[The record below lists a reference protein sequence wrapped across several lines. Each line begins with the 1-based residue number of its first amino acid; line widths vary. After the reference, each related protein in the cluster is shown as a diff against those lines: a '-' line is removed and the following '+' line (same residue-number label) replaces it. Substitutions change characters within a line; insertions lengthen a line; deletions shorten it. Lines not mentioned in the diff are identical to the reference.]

1 MDLNKYQNLARE
13 TAIYP
18 GQNTITGLT
27 YTILGLIGEAGE
39 FTKNPDIA
47 EKGDNF
53 WYLSQTAFELG
64 IPFNLISHINPNRLK
79 YDSYVETVCALGNCY
94 KKVFRDNNSFLTT
107 KRRQELIEIL
117 QEAFYHLIRTSDN
130 NALAMDQNIIKL
142 SNRKANKTIQGDGDQ
157 R

>member
-1 MDLNKYQNLARE
+1 MDLNEYQNLARE

-18 GQNTITGLT
+18 GQDSFIGLT

-39 FTKNPDIA
+39 YKKNPDLA

-53 WYLSQTAFELG
+53 WYLSQVAFELG
-64 IPFNLISHINPNRLK
+64 LPFNLITHVNPNKLK
-79 YDSYVETVCALGNCY
+79 FDDYVESVCALGNCF
-94 KKVFRDNNSFLTT
+94 KKAYRDDNQSLTT

-117 QEAFYHLIRTSDN
+117 QEAFYHLIQGDDN
-130 NALAMDQNIIKL
+130 NGRAMEENIEKL
-142 SNRKANKTIQGDGDQ
+142 FSRKDRGKLQGDGDN